1 MSEFKGM
8 MVKFA
13 NLHLNEGE
21 FFANKVILIN
31 TPVFDAL
38 KEPEPIGHGEVT
50 HCHFLTSKDVAH
62 KGGYDPQFDY
72 MESLG
77 IPYYVIDPFAN
88 EHLLKYQGNWIVS
101 DNIHAP
107 YQLACIKS
115 DYMKIE
121 SGGSYCTVIGMQN
134 VEALTKNIR
143 LATENEIKTGEK
155 MDQKNLTDEL
165 NEIMALSKHKGI
177 GAYNFVKRS
186 LEYGTYPKEFLIFFL
201 NSESFG
207 GYEAEHTAFEAW
219 KHQQDIIESHEH
231 RRIELVKQNQK
242 LHIKVANLEMQIH
255 DAIEAFDNLHSES
268 LKDDVRDIIKP
279 FISDDLHE

>member
-1 MSEFKGM
+1 M

-38 KEPEPIGHGEVT
+38 KEPEPIEHGEIA

-62 KGGYDPQFDY
+62 KGGYGPQFDY

-88 EHLLKYQGNWIVS
+88 EHLLKYQGEWIVS

-107 YQLACIKS
+107 YQLTCVKS
-115 DYMKIE
+115 DYIKAE
-121 SGGSYCTVIGMQN
+121 REEGFFTVIGMPN
-134 VEALTKNIR
+134 IEALTKNIR
-143 LATENEIKTGEK
+143 IATKDELGTGKK
-155 MDQKNLTDEL
+155 MDQRNLSDEL
-165 NEIMALSKHKGI
+165 AEIMALSKRKGL
-177 GAYNFVKRS
+177 GPYDFVKRS
-186 LEYGTYPKEFLIFFL
+186 LETGEFPKGFLIFYL

-207 GYEAEHTAFEAW
+207 EYEGEHIAFEAW

-231 RRIELVKQNQK
+231 RRIELAKQNQK
-242 LHIKVANLEMQIH
+242 LHTKVANLEVQIRA
-255 DAIEAFDNLHSES
+255 AIKAFDGLHSES
-268 LKDDVRDIIKP
+268 LKDDVRDIVKP